1 MVYIQAKFEIE
12 YKFVQGGGNKKRGE
26 RISVAAAATCIV
38 LQTSRTKDCHMFE
51 HLLHCTSNALASAF
65 DQV

>member
-26 RISVAAAATCIV
+26 RISVAAATCIV
-38 LQTSRTKDCHMFE
+38 LQTSRTKE
-51 HLLHCTSNALASAF
+51 SY
-65 DQV
+65 V